1 MKTPA
6 TNPILVLILALSLLV
21 ALASANTAASI
32 NGDDAL
38 NSGDVLVG
46 PCGVPGA
53 VGPTG
58 VNDDF
63 TNRSVNTGIA
73 NVPPG
78 GVTLA
83 AGTVVF
89 RNTIQN
95 TGVAD
100 DVFTL
105 TAPIVPAGFAVE
117 LSTDQ
122 GDSYVA
128 IGQQSPGVAL
138 RLAYRAAA
146 IVFVRVTAPLGL
158 RILTGFDV
166 VIRAT
171 SSLTPT
177 AANETI
183 NRLYTGFIRIDKS
196 ATVVSGSGDSM
207 SAAPGSEIE
216 FTIRYSNVTSGEG
229 VGNSLLTAY
238 HLVISENGNA
248 APNNWG
254 QTTEHVLGASD
265 TQGGVIVGDRD
276 GSTSLT
282 DMITTLEPGHSGVF
296 KFRRRVK

>member
-1 MKTPA
+1 
-6 TNPILVLILALSLLV
+6 
-21 ALASANTAASI
+21 
-32 NGDDAL
+32 
-38 NSGDVLVG
+38 
-46 PCGVPGA
+46 

-58 VNDDF
+58 LNDDF
-63 TNRSVNTGIA
+63 TNRSVNTGIS

-78 GVTLA
+78 GVTSA

-95 TGVAD
+95 IGVAD
-100 DVFTL
+100 DVFL
-105 TAPIVPAGFAVE
+105 LNAPIVPAGFAVE

-128 IGQQSPGVAL
+128 LGSQSPDVAL

-146 IVFVRVTAPLGL
+146 IVIVRVTAPSGL
-158 RILTGFDV
+158 KILTGYNII
-166 VIRAT
+166 IRAT
-171 SSLTPT
+171 SSVTPT
-177 AANETI
+177 ATNETI

-196 ATVVSGSGDSM
+196 ATIINGSGDSTL
-207 SAAPGSEIE
+207 AAPGTEIE
-216 FTIRYSNVTSGEG
+216 FAIKYSNVTSGDG

-238 HLVISENGNA
+238 HLVISENGNT

-254 QTTEHVLGASD
+254 QTTEHVIGASD
-265 TQGGVIVGDRD
+265 TQGGVIIGDRD

-296 KFRRRVK
+296 KFRRRVL